1 MSVGTILHWAM
12 ETAPAHDV
20 ESLWAAVETRW
31 PELGFESPWLA
42 DYQRQATRVL
52 VMALSEYLED
62 FAQAGKTLIQA
73 EGRFTFPL
81 GSAMVSGSIDRV
93 ELSDT
98 GEVVIVD
105 LKTGTPQTN
114 SAKIAANAQ
123 LGTYQLAY
131 RAGLFDESL
140 AGREHRPGGA
150 KLVYIK
156 SGIAGKRYREGVQL
170 TLDEDGLEVFR
181 ELIRGTAERMAAA
194 EFRGPAEP
202 RAYGRRPDAGLVMQR
217 VPEVS
222 HD

>member
-1 MSVGTILHWAM
+1 
-12 ETAPAHDV
+12 
-20 ESLWAAVETRW
+20 
-31 PELGFESPWLA
+31 
-42 DYQRQATRVL
+42 
-52 VMALSEYLED
+52 MALSEYLED
-62 FAQAGKTLIQA
+62 FARAGKTLIEA
-73 EGRFTFPL
+73 EGRFSFPL
-81 GSAMVSGSIDRV
+81 GPAMVSGSIDRV
-93 ELSDT
+93 ELSDPARWSSST
-98 GEVVIVD
+98 SRPD
-105 LKTGTPQTN
+105 RRRPTP
-114 SAKIAANAQ
+114 AKIAANAQ

-170 TLDEDGLEVFR
+170 ALDEDGLEVFR
-181 ELIRGTAERMAAA
+181 ERIRSTAERMAAA

-202 RAYGRRPDAGLVMQR
+202 KAYGRPPRRGLVMQR